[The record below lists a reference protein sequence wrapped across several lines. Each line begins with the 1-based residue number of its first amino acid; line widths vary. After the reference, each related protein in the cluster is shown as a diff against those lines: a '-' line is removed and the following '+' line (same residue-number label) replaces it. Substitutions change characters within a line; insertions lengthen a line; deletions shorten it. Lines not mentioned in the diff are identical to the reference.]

1 MSGIALLAWSV
12 TALAGLYLL
21 AIWLIEYDPDF
32 QHAAATRLPVI
43 VVCGHVFFAVVGLLS
58 WVIYLIT
65 DKKIFCWG
73 STAALV
79 VIATL
84 GFTMAIRWIG
94 VYRAT
99 RRALPSEP
107 AIAGAFVPRK
117 ASPER
122 GWWSP
127 VEEGPASTPGSSS
140 DQARPGEL
148 AVPPERHFPVSVVI
162 AHGVFAVTTVV
173 LVVLIF
179 FGVGGS

>member
-1 MSGIALLAWSV
+1 MSAVVLLAWSV

-65 DKKIFCWG
+65 DKKLFCWSSAG
-73 STAALV
+73 ALV
-79 VIATL
+79 LIATL

-94 VYRAT
+94 VYRSAP
-99 RRALPSEP
+99 RP
-107 AIAGAFVPRK
+107 AAVRQ
-117 ASPER
+117 
-122 GWWSP
+122 
-127 VEEGPASTPGSSS
+127 PASVGPSPAGGWPLAQPSLAQQGTSALQGSYS
-140 DQARPGEL
+140 DQSRPGEL

-162 AHGVFAVTTVV
+162 AHGIFAVTTVV
-173 LVVLIF
+173 LVVLIV
-179 FGVGGS
+179 FGVAGS